1 MEYPTHD
8 AVIRLHEKIIKQ
20 SGGHQGFVSV
30 SNLDYLL
37 ETARDIGEAS
47 QEEKAVVQ
55 KVGYILFNLVNLHP
69 FLDGNKRTAYE
80 VAKAFLNL
88 NGWDIKPSEDDAYST
103 LKSIASGEL
112 DAQATERWVGR
123 NLRRRRKE

>member
-1 MEYPTHD
+1 MEYPSHA
-8 AVIRLHEKIIKQ
+8 AVIRLHEHIIKQ
-20 SGGHQGFVSV
+20 SDGQQGFASV

-37 ETARDIGEAS
+37 DTARDVGGAS

-55 KVGYILFNLVNLHP
+55 KGGYLLFNLVSLHP

-80 VAKAFLNL
+80 ITKAFLNL
-88 NGWDIKPSEDDAYST
+88 NGWEFNPSEDDAYST

-112 DAQATERWVGR
+112 DVRATERWVGR
-123 NLRRRRKE
+123 NLRRGRKE